1 MPTGSLQLGGER
13 ARSIFSPLGG
23 AQREDL
29 ERGLFS
35 GIDTAASQIGLGA
48 FQHAS
53 DVLLMVSGE
62 SLLHDRRV
70 YWSSCCEFIGFTAG
84 RTKTATSRRGSITP
98 AIL

>member
-13 ARSIFSPLGG
+13 ARSIFPPLGS
-23 AQREDL
+23 AQRENL
-29 ERGLFS
+29 ERGLFR

-53 DVLLMVSGE
+53 DVLLMVG
-62 SLLHDRRV
+62 
-70 YWSSCCEFIGFTAG
+70 
-84 RTKTATSRRGSITP
+84 ITP

>member
-1 MPTGSLQLGGER
+1 MPIGSLQLRGER
-13 ARSIFSPLGG
+13 ARSISPPLGG

-29 ERGLFS
+29 ERGLFG

-62 SLLHDRRV
+62 SLLHDCRV
-70 YWSSCCEFIGFTAG
+70 HLVVLLRVHRIHGAH
-84 RTKTATSRRGSITP
+84 TKTATSRRGSITP